1 MYNGYIVGKYR
12 TTYFV
17 KEGQYGKKRKKTNVK
32 DEKIS
37 YFTELKVLYLYEKI
51 K

>member
-1 MYNGYIVGKYR
+1 MRIHVIMDIEWENIGLHILP
-12 TTYFV
+12 
-17 KEGQYGKKRKKTNVK
+17 RKVNMDKNVK